1 MCGVC
6 GGLCGT
12 ACSYICGLLSFCS
25 SPSVHLLL
33 PLLLCPSLLFP
44 QVWRYREKFA
54 SHERFYDAAAKG
66 TLPQF
71 SWISPSEQA
80 SDHPCNDIRKGERQ
94 LKDIY
99 EALRAGPKWN
109 KVGFQKIINSM

>member
-1 MCGVC
+1 VWYMVCVGCVGCVVLHANTGV
-6 GGLCGT
+6 
-12 ACSYICGLLSFCS
+12 AS
-25 SPSVHLLL
+25 SSSV
-33 PLLLCPSLLFP
+33 PLLLP

-54 SHERFYDAAAKG
+54 SHERFYDAAATG

-71 SWISPSEQA
+71 SWIAPSEQA

-109 KVGFQKIINSM
+109 KVRAL